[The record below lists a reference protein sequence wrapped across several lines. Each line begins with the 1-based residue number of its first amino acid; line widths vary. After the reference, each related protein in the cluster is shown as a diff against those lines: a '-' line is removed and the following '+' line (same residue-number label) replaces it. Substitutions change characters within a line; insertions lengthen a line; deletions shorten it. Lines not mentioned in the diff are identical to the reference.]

1 MTVYVDPLFSAT
13 PRTAQARSWG
23 NRWCHMTADTT
34 EELHAMADR
43 LGLRRSYVQDAGTW
57 GEHYDLIPSKRALAV
72 RYGAVELTSSEM
84 GRRWVERRET
94 MGPRLKDV
102 ARAQR

>member
-1 MTVYVDPLFSAT
+1 MTCYVDPLFSAT

-23 NRWCHMTADTT
+23 TRWCHMVADTT
-34 EELHAMADR
+34 EELHAMAER
-43 LGLRRSYVQDAGTW
+43 IGLRRSYVQDAGTW
-57 GEHYDLIPSKRALAV
+57 AEHYDLIPSKRTLAV

-84 GRRWVERRET
+84 GQRWVERRER